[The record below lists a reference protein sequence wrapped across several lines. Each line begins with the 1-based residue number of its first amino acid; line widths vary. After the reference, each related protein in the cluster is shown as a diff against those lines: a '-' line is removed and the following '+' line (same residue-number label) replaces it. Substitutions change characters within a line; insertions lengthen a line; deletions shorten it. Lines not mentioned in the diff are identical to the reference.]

1 MEYIFE
7 GKSNKGGVYK
17 LTNKNNGRVY
27 IGSAKT
33 FKTRWHNHTASLRR
47 QKHHNKYLQADFD
60 ICGEEAFVFEVLEV
74 VEGSK
79 PERLST
85 EQRYIDQYYN
95 KKTCYNLCKK
105 ALSPEGVQYPTIKT
119 KYANVQL
126 ISPTCER
133 YTDITSI
140 EEFAK
145 NHDLNS
151 KSLWKLLNKQTPSV
165 KGWKLADF
173 EKKKRDPST
182 FLKGEN
188 HPLYNKHHTEKAK
201 QKNRLSHLGKNM
213 GIAHS
218 NSKVYDNIELLSPNG
233 LVITRIECLADF
245 CRLHDLEP
253 TKLCAVLKGRRKS
266 TKGWKL
272 ATISAEIL

>member
-1 MEYIFE
+1 M
-7 GKSNKGGVYK
+7 
-17 LTNKNNGRVY
+17 
-27 IGSAKT
+27 
-33 FKTRWHNHTASLRR
+33 
-47 QKHHNKYLQADFD
+47 
-60 ICGEEAFVFEVLEV
+60 
-74 VEGSK
+74 
-79 PERLST
+79 
-85 EQRYIDQYYN
+85 
-95 KKTCYNLCKK
+95 
-105 ALSPEGVQYPTIKT
+105 
-119 KYANVQL
+119 
-126 ISPTCER
+126 
-133 YTDITSI
+133 
-140 EEFAK
+140 
-145 NHDLNS
+145 
-151 KSLWKLLNKQTPSV
+151 
-165 KGWKLADF
+165 ADF

-213 GIAHS
+213 GITHC

-253 TKLCAVLKGRRKS
+253 TKLCAVLKRRRKS